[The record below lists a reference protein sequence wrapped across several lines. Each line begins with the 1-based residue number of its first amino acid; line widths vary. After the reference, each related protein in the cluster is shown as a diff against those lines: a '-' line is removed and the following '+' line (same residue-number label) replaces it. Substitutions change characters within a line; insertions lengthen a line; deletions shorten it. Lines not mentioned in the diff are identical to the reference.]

1 MYLTLF
7 QPTLKAENW
16 HFPLLSTKIT
26 KQHKATTTWH
36 VWTTCTSPFH
46 QHVHCTA
53 LSCWKPTQKMIMK
66 NDNRLEQSLP
76 GAARS
81 VVCHSRNKPYRVRE
95 ARADLPI
102 FPPVSGTRGLAA
114 LSCIT
119 MCPRHFPSI
128 FLADLKEITLNIS
141 DRREVFD
148 KKVVVYLNFSGHL
161 SQ

>member
-1 MYLTLF
+1 MTRVNNVYQSIPPTRALHGTLM
-7 QPTLKAENW
+7 LKTDTENDNE
-16 HFPLLSTKIT
+16 
-26 KQHKATTTWH
+26 
-36 VWTTCTSPFH
+36 
-46 QHVHCTA
+46 
-53 LSCWKPTQKMIMK
+53 

-95 ARADLPI
+95 ARADLARVTQHSYIP
-102 FPPVSGTRGLAA
+102 
-114 LSCIT
+114 SCIGDT
-119 MCPRHFPSI
+119 RSSCSI
-128 FLADLKEITLNIS
+128 LYQNVPKTLSLDFLADLKEITLNIS